1 MFSAASFTSCSEL
14 TRRFRGADVRISDAF
29 HFPNFFQVGAPSLFS
44 GGGRSAQYARP
55 LPPPPPQETP
65 GAPFFKHRQFPR
77 FLHSQQWRSGAGR
90 ARPGS
95 SQSAIGSSTSSAAR
109 FSS

>member
-1 MFSAASFTSCSEL
+1 MLMFSAASFTSCSEL
-14 TRRFRGADVRISDAF
+14 TQRFPRSGSPFSDAF
-29 HFPNFFQVGAPSLFS
+29 HFLQLGAPSLFS

>member
-1 MFSAASFTSCSEL
+1 MFSAASPPVVLSL
-14 TRRFRGADVRISDAF
+14 PDVFEERISEAF
-29 HFPNFFQVGAPSLFS
+29 HFLKIFFTWGAPSLFQV
-44 GGGRSAQYARP
+44 GGAPRSARARAP
-55 LPPPPPQETP
+55 CPPRLFLCPP
-65 GAPFFKHRQFPR
+65 GGPFFHDRR
-77 FLHSQQWRSGAGR
+77 FLHSQQWRSGAVR